1 IPRDVFVVVARR
13 NTALLDGIRRVRGET
28 DIPRALPGGATT
40 AHVFKDLYRMRVA
53 RSLLVIDQDS
63 CVRCGH
69 CAWSC
74 ANAHDDGI
82 SRLVR
87 RGDKVVVQR
96 EDDNAPR
103 PGEDVVARVVRLAKE
118 VEWAPLLVPN
128 SCQH

>member
-1 IPRDVFVVVARR
+1 
-13 NTALLDGIRRVRGET
+13 
-28 DIPRALPGGATT
+28 
-40 AHVFKDLYRMRVA
+40 MRVA

-74 ANAHDDGI
+74 ASTHDDGI

-96 EDDNAPR
+96 EDDPAAR
-103 PGEDVVARVVRLAKE
+103 AGEDVVARVVRLAKE

-128 SCQH
+128 SCQHCKNPSCMSRLPDRRHRA